1 MKPVAANLKPTTT
14 RTGPGRSATRVALLL
29 LLLAAPQSGHAGPDA
44 FQQGTNAY
52 ALGDYATA
60 ATAFAAAAGQIPAAG
75 TLQNLGLAE
84 WQSGRRGRAILAWE
98 RSLWVDPFNDAARAN
113 LRFARK
119 TAQLEAPEL
128 TWYEAAS
135 EWLPVNVW
143 SALAAGCFWFAVA
156 MVMLPRIF
164 RWRRA
169 GWHQALAAG
178 GFAIFLLCLPALAG
192 IHTRARI
199 GFVLEKDTPLRLT
212 PTADAQQLSS
222 LPPGVPAR
230 WERTHGQYALIQTPY
245 GRGWVER
252 RQFSRICPD

>member
-1 MKPVAANLKPTTT
+1 MKPAAGTLKPSTARTGLGRTTT
-14 RTGPGRSATRVALLL
+14 SVALLL
-29 LLLAAPQSGHAGPDA
+29 LLLAAPRPGRAEANA
-44 FQQGTNAY
+44 FQQGTDAY

-60 ATAFAAAAGQIPAAG
+60 ATAFATAAEQVPAAG

-84 WQSGRRGRAILAWE
+84 WQGGRRGRAILAWE
-98 RSLWVDPFNDAARAN
+98 RSLWVNPFNDAARTN

-135 EWLPVNVW
+135 EWLPVNAW
-143 SALAAGCFWFAVA
+143 SALAAGSFWFAVA

-164 RWRRA
+164 RWRRT

-178 GFAIFLLCLPALAG
+178 GFAVFLLCLPALAG
-192 IHTRARI
+192 IHTRAHI

-222 LPPGVPAR
+222 LPPGLPAR
-230 WERTHGQYALIQTPY
+230 WKRTHGQYALIQTPY

-252 RQFSRICPD
+252 RQFGRICPD